1 MKGSI
6 RKSNRVLSDKG
17 LRSLHRFAA
26 GMISLI
32 FVFVA
37 TTGILLGWKKNS
49 GGYIHP
55 DSYAGTS
62 SDLGNW
68 LPLDSLKTIAF
79 RVLHDSINPD
89 LRTDLD
95 RIDIRPDK
103 GMVKFVFAYHYH
115 GIQLDGATGWV
126 LHLERRRSDIIED
139 LHDMSFIDRL
149 LGIRSETIKLI
160 YTSIAGLS
168 LLLFTVT
175 GFMIWL
181 RRRKMIRASN
191 KN

>member
-1 MKGSI
+1 MNGNI
-6 RKSNRVLSDKG
+6 RKSNRILSDKG

-26 GMISLI
+26 GVISLI

-55 DSYAGTS
+55 DSYAGTT

-68 LPLDSLKTIAF
+68 LPLDSLQIIAF
-79 RVLHDSINPD
+79 RTLHDSINPD
-89 LRTDLD
+89 LRTDLE

-115 GIQLDGATGWV
+115 GIQLDGATGRV

-149 LGIRSETIKLI
+149 LGISGETIKLI

-181 RRRKMIRASN
+181 RRRKIIRASN
-191 KN
+191 KD

>member
-1 MKGSI
+1 MNVSI
-6 RKSNRVLSDKG
+6 RKSSRVLSDKA

-26 GMISLI
+26 GVISVI

-49 GGYIHP
+49 WGYIHP
-55 DSYAGTS
+55 DSFAGTT
-62 SDLGNW
+62 SDLSNW
-68 LPLDSLKTIAF
+68 LPLDSLQTIAF

-95 RIDIRPDK
+95 RIDIRPDR

-115 GIQLDGATGWV
+115 GIQLDGATGRV

-149 LGIRSETIKLI
+149 LGIRGEIIKLI

-181 RRRKMIRASN
+181 RRKKLIRASD

>member
-26 GMISLI
+26 GVISLI

-115 GIQLDGATGWV
+115 GIQLDGATGRV

>member
-1 MKGSI
+1 MTRSI
-6 RKSNRVLSDKG
+6 VKTNRRLSDKS

-26 GMISLI
+26 GVVSVI
-32 FVFVA
+32 FIFVA

-55 DSYAGTS
+55 DSYAGTT

-68 LPLDSLKTIAF
+68 LPLDSLRTIAF
-79 RVLHDSINPD
+79 RVLHDSINPT

-115 GIQLDGATGWV
+115 GIQLDGATGRV
-126 LHLERRRSDIIED
+126 LHLEQRRSDLIED
-139 LHDMSFIDRL
+139 LHDMSFVDRV
-149 LGIRSETIKLI
+149 LGIKSETFKLI
-160 YTSIAGLS
+160 YTSITGLS
-168 LLLFTVT
+168 LMLFTLT
-175 GFMIWL
+175 GFLIWQ
-181 RRRKMIRASN
+181 RRRKLVRAPN
-191 KN
+191 DK